1 MKVIGIIPARMAAS
15 RFPGKPLVSIAGMT
29 MLEHVYRRAALYSGW
44 HKLAVATCDRE
55 IHDFSKAR
63 KFEVIDTGTHHVRAL
78 DRVAEAVEKIG
89 EDLSEEDIV
98 VCVQGDEPLLDPAMI
113 EAVVNPIKASRDVHA
128 TLLGVHVIEEEIW
141 LNPDS
146 VKLISNDSGEILY
159 TTRTPIPYAKDGFSA
174 ELMARRIGG
183 IFAFRPNAL
192 REFTS
197 HPETRLEIL
206 ESCDSNRLLDL
217 SFRQFLAPF
226 PAVPMYSVDSPA
238 DVALVEKALESDE
251 FFKRYSG
258 LSAG

>member
-1 MKVIGIIPARMAAS
+1 MAAS
-15 RFPGKPLVSIAGMT
+15 RFPGKPLMPIGGVK

-55 IHDFSKAR
+55 IHNFSKAR
-63 KFEVIDTGTHHVRAL
+63 QFEVIDTGSHHVRAL
-78 DRVAEAVEKIG
+78 DRVAEAVERIG
-89 EDLSEEDIV
+89 ENLSEEDVV

-113 EAVVNPIKASRDVHA
+113 EAVVNPLKASRNVHA
-128 TLLGVHVIEEEIW
+128 TLLGVHVTEEEIW

-159 TTRTPIPYAKDGFSA
+159 TTRAPVPYAKDGFSA

-197 HPETRLEIL
+197 HPETRLEML
-206 ESCDSNRLLDL
+206 ESCDSNRLLDMP
-217 SFRQFLAPF
+217 FRQFVAPY
-226 PAVPMYSVDSPA
+226 PAVPMYSVDSPS
-238 DVALVEKALESDE
+238 DIALVEKALKKDELFKCYSD
-251 FFKRYSG
+251 FSY
-258 LSAG
+258 